1 MAHGARITRFA
12 LIVLVLFAGSADRAE
27 ACSCMGGIPICQS
40 FWTTPAVFSAMV
52 LEVTPVPNPPGQD
65 FMPQR
70 VARLQVEQTW
80 KGNLSGIVEVSTGS
94 GGGDCGYDLVVG
106 MRYLIYAHP
115 RDGRLGVS
123 ICSRTKPLAEAAE
136 DLAYLK
142 SAFQPSAVGRVFGS
156 VRYQRQKPEDPDRPI
171 AGYGVLL
178 RGPDREWKATTNAG
192 GRYEFSV
199 PAGKYQIQL
208 AVPATEHAYG
218 PREVDL
224 ADSRGCVTGDFTV
237 VPDGRIATR
246 VIDADGKPMRGL
258 RVEFVK
264 MDTLTPGRMYADARM
279 ATSDAD
285 GRAEARQLQPDR
297 YVIGINVNQPPDTK
311 QPYPRLFYPGVTDPA
326 AAHVVD
332 LQPGE
337 RVELE
342 PFVLP
347 PALAERR
354 ISGVVQWP
362 DGSVA
367 AGANVSLR
375 TERGGRRF
383 GMPVGTSVSTDTDGR
398 FTLLALAGRRHH
410 LSAFINVK
418 TNDGKRIQWT
428 ADSPDFDADAVTGP
442 MTLTLA
448 APGGR

>member
-1 MAHGARITRFA
+1 MAHRARITRFA
-12 LIVLVLFAGSADRAE
+12 LIVSVLFAVSTDRAE
-27 ACSCMGGIPICQS
+27 ACSCLGGLPICQS
-40 FWTTPAVFSAMV
+40 LWTTPAVFSALV
-52 LEVTPVPNPPGQD
+52 LEVTPVPNRPDQD

-70 VARLQVEQTW
+70 IARLQVEQAW
-80 KGNLSGIVEVSTGS
+80 KGNASGIVEVSTGS

-106 MRYLIYAHP
+106 TRYLIYAHA
-115 RDGRLGVS
+115 RDGRLVVS

-142 SAFQPSAVGRVFGS
+142 TAFQPSAVGRVLGA

-178 RGPDREWKATTNAG
+178 RGPDREWKATTNAA

-208 AVPATEHAYG
+208 AVPPTEHAYG
-218 PREVDL
+218 PREVEL

-237 VPDGRIATR
+237 VPDGRIVTR
-246 VIDADGKPMRGL
+246 VIDADGKPLTGL

-264 MDTLTPGRMYADARM
+264 ADTLTPSRMYADTRM
-279 ATSDAD
+279 AMSDAD
-285 GRAEARQLQPDR
+285 GRAEARQLQPER

-332 LQPGE
+332 LQAGE

-347 PALAERR
+347 PSLVERR

-362 DGSVA
+362 DGSAA
-367 AGANVSLR
+367 AGANVSLL

-383 GMPVGTSVSTDTDGR
+383 GTHVGTPVSADKDGR
-398 FTLLALAGRRHH
+398 FTLLALAGRRYH
-410 LSAFINVK
+410 LSAFIDVK
-418 TNDGKRIQWT
+418 TSDGKRIQWT
-428 ADSPDFDADAVTGP
+428 ADSPDFDADAVAGP
-442 MTLTLA
+442 MVLTLA
-448 APGGR
+448 APGAR